1 MVRRSSVASLDGGT
15 ESAVYGEESSTMRG
29 RNGPAAK
36 TPWRGGG
43 GRWTVWPLRV
53 VLWVA
58 ILVIGYRG
66 IMAIV
71 LNETPSST
79 TTGSTTTPA
88 AASPSTQFPV
98 TLAEA
103 YALQFGQV
111 YLNFNPGSAGERQR
125 QLAEFIPSSA
135 SQQLDPQFGWNGEGS
150 ARMESEQVAGI
161 DVRSSTTAVVTLLAS
176 VNGRLMELGVP
187 IYSSGGNLVVSGD
200 PAWLPA
206 PSRVQPPAAQQPA
219 TDQNAQNAL
228 TAQLPAFFVAYASGN
243 QMTLN
248 RYLAPGAASINGL
261 NGAVRYGSIASI
273 VVPQGGATR
282 DITVT
287 VNWLLPGQAG
297 HGVAQLTT
305 TYGMSVVDQQSGKW
319 YVEDIRA
326 STQPMGTQ

>member
-1 MVRRSSVASLDGGT
+1 MVRRSSVASPDGGT
-15 ESAVYGEESSTMRG
+15 ESAVYGDESPATRRG
-29 RNGPAAK
+29 GPAAR
-36 TPWRGGG
+36 TPWAGGG

-71 LNETPSST
+71 LNETPS

-88 AASPSTQFPV
+88 AAPAPTRFPV

-111 YLNFNPGSAGERQR
+111 YLNFDPAGAGARQ
-125 QLAEFIPSSA
+125 QALAGFIPPNV
-135 SQQLDPQFGWNGEGS
+135 SQQMDPQFGWNGEGT
-150 ARMESEQVAGI
+150 ARLTSEQVAGI
-161 DVRSSTTAVVTLLAS
+161 NVRSSTSAVVTLLAT
-176 VNGRLMELGVP
+176 VNGKLMELGVP
-187 IYSSGGNLVVSGD
+187 IYSSDGSLVVSGQ

-206 PSRVQPPAAQQPA
+206 PATAQPPSAQAPA
-219 TDQNAQNAL
+219 TDTSTQNAL
-228 TAQLPAFFVAYASGN
+228 MTQLPAFFGAYATGD
-243 QMTLN
+243 QTTLN
-248 RYLAPGAASINGL
+248 RYLAPGVSISGL
-261 NGAVRYGSIASI
+261 NGTVHFGSIASI

-287 VNWLLPGQAG
+287 VNWLLSGQARQ
-297 HGVAQLTT
+297 GVAQLTT
-305 TYGMSVVDQQSGKW
+305 TYDMSVVDQQSGKW